1 MGGRFVEED
10 HLGPMHEGE
19 PKVEPA
25 LHAARVLA
33 DAAPGELSQPHAL
46 DQLGR
51 ARLPLRLRQPLHRAL
66 EAHVLPRVEQRV
78 ERGLL
83 QRDDPRPHL
92 GRLSRDVVTGHRCD
106 PAGGRQ
112 QRREHVN
119 RRRLAGNIRAQEAV
133 DLAGVDDEVDP
144 VDGTEAAGELA
155 DEALDD
161 DAVVGRPPPG
171 AARFS

>member
-1 MGGRFVEED
+1 
-10 HLGPMHEGE
+10 
-19 PKVEPA
+19 
-25 LHAARVLA
+25 
-33 DAAPGELSQPHAL
+33 
-46 DQLGR
+46 
-51 ARLPLRLRQPLHRAL
+51 
-66 EAHVLPRVEQRV
+66 
-78 ERGLL
+78 
-83 QRDDPRPHL
+83 
-92 GRLSRDVVTGHRCD
+92 
-106 PAGGRQ
+106 
-112 QRREHVN
+112 VN